1 MNIQGSKNTARS
13 IAQRA
18 VQSAAMRF
26 DVPPHEIL
34 SHTRNVQRASEARQF
49 AYLQMWSEGCAFS
62 EIGRAFGRDHSTVMH
77 GVRAAARKAIE
88 A

>member
-1 MNIQGSKNTARS
+1 MNIQGNKNAARS

-18 VQSAAMRF
+18 VQAAAMRF

-34 SHTRNVQRASEARQF
+34 SQNRNVQRASDARQF
-49 AYLQMWSEGCAFS
+49 AYLQMWSEGCAFA

-77 GVRAAARKAIE
+77 GVRQAARKAIK